1 MCMNDQSFE
10 QEIDLLELIRLLLSK
25 WYVIFAS
32 MIVIISATFIYSFI
46 LLDDTYTSTTT
57 MLVLVDREQE
67 ITPGDFAFGQ
77 RLVDTYSQL
86 ATSDQVLTRVKNN
99 TNLGYTVG
107 QIRNMTTIQ
116 GVRDTIVIRLSI
128 ESNNPEH
135 AALLAN
141 TTAQVMQEVSA
152 QFQGFDNIEILDT
165 ATVPSSPSGP
175 NRLLFMAIGIVLG
188 GMIGVFAVFMLEF
201 LDRSVKTPKDIEN
214 KLNLRIIGV
223 IPDYDVESREGVEY

>member
-1 MCMNDQSFE
+1 MNDQSFE
-10 QEIDLLELIRLLLSK
+10 QEIDLLELLRLLLTK
-25 WYVIFAS
+25 WYIIFAS
-32 MIVIISATFIYSFI
+32 MVVIVSATFVYSFI
-46 LLDDTYTSTTT
+46 LLSDTYTSTTT
-57 MLVLVDREQE
+57 MLVLVERDQD

-86 ATSDQVLTRVKNN
+86 ATSDQVLTRVRDN

-107 QIRNMTTIQ
+107 QLRSMMTIQ

-128 ESNNPEH
+128 ESDNPEH

-141 TTAQVMQEVSA
+141 TTAEVMRQVSA

-165 ATVPSSPSGP
+165 ATVPLSPSGP
-175 NRLLFMAIGIVLG
+175 NRLLFMAIGVVLG
-188 GMIGVFAVFMLEF
+188 GMVGVFAVFVLEF

-214 KLNLRIIGV
+214 KLKLRIIGV
-223 IPDYDVESREGVEY
+223 IPDYDIESREGVEY